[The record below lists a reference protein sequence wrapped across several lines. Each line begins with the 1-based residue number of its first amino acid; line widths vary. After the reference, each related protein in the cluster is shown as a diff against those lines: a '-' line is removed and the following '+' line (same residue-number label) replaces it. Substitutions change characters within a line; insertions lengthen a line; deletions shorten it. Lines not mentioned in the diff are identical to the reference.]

1 MRPTGLSGWVT
12 TATTSCLGVLMSQ
25 RREGRPMSPV
35 PMKRTRMRGV
45 EEGEGNMGGRG
56 HNCGMEAKWWE
67 WFCAGKFVC
76 ETGFEA

>member
-1 MRPTGLSGWVT
+1 
-12 TATTSCLGVLMSQ
+12 
-25 RREGRPMSPV
+25 MSPV
-35 PMKRTRMRGV
+35 PMKRTRMRGE